1 MMRRLAG
8 LLFLWAVLAV
18 ALLAQLH
25 TGTGSLP
32 VPAISG
38 ITASGF
44 TVTWTTSSNLNT
56 QVWYSRHASP
66 PTLGTQLANWKLVT
80 AHTATI
86 AGLAAGVTY
95 DVQVES
101 SYYSNPDLVS
111 PVFTITTA
119 SASPTLSLR
128 PGSATLQ
135 VGQTQAFTAAYSDGS
150 PVGSLTWSASNNG
163 QISANGVFTATAT
176 GNFTITATDG
186 VGRSAHALVSVQTP
200 SATGLPTPIIS
211 NVTTTSFTLTWQTSS
226 ALNTQVH
233 YSLSGSPQISSY
245 ANWKLTTAHTAV
257 IAGLQAGATYAVVAE
272 SSYYS
277 NPDLLSPSFTVTLA
291 SPPPT
296 RTLSLNPSTAA
307 LQVGQTQA
315 FTPSYS
321 DGSPVGTLTWSVNN
335 GGSISTSGLFTA
347 TTAGTFTVTTIDAN
361 NLSASAT
368 VTVQNPPPS
377 RLLQLSPATAAL
389 QVGQTQAFTASYSD
403 GSPVGTL
410 TWSVN
415 NGGSIS
421 TSGLFSATA
430 AGTFTVTAIDANG
443 LSASATV
450 AVENTPLTLTI
461 RPTDVVLIA
470 SGSQHFSAAYSDGSA
485 ASVTWTATNGGTI
498 TADGSFDGSSAG
510 TYVVTATDANGM
522 SAMTN
527 IQVEAPSAP
536 PPAAACP
543 GCFFTSPQA
552 AWLYVGSTPAWGRG
566 RDISAL
572 SAQWIAPGVTTNQSG
587 FGMPVQHTQEADG
600 FTSINDFNYGPG
612 WRHDSAN
619 VPNPP
624 SNQWTPSCGWLPPS
638 QFGQTSCYGAYDGK
652 DFIIDDTNG
661 NFYEIDQLYVDSSG
675 HPINFGVNGYGTGV
689 CGGAGQTVCGIRG
702 IFSGNLATSAPNL
715 GGSTAAGIVSGA
727 GVIVP
732 GELECPTC
740 LNHMIQ
746 VLGTS
751 QLVNA
756 TTCNAFPVGK
766 NGDGGGTLPHAVLC
780 EGGILQYTGDWTQLD
795 PATHSTAVIA
805 LARALQLYG
814 GMMTDQVGT
823 SSSPDHVTF
832 YADYDTAPNTTGIGD
847 LMLHLAVFYGTTTLT
862 GEIAP

>member
-1 MMRRLAG
+1 MRRLAG

-32 VPAISG
+32 LPTISDV
-38 ITASGF
+38 TASGF
-44 TVTWTTSSNLNT
+44 TVTWTTSSDLNT

-163 QISANGVFTATAT
+163 QVSANGVFTATAA

-186 VGRSAHALVSVQTP
+186 VGRSAHAVVSVQTP

-233 YSLSGSPQISSY
+233 YSQSGSPQTSSY

-257 IAGLQAGATYAVVAE
+257 IAGLQAGATYTVVAE

-277 NPDLLSPSFTVTLA
+277 NPDLLSPGFTVTLA

-321 DGSPVGTLTWSVNN
+321 DGSPVGTLTWSVDN
-335 GGSISTSGLFTA
+335 GGSISTSGLFT
-347 TTAGTFTVTTIDAN
+347 
-361 NLSASAT
+361 
-368 VTVQNPPPS
+368 
-377 RLLQLSPATAAL
+377 
-389 QVGQTQAFTASYSD
+389 
-403 GSPVGTL
+403 
-410 TWSVN
+410 
-415 NGGSIS
+415 
-421 TSGLFSATA
+421 ATA
-430 AGTFTVTAIDANG
+430 AGTFTVTAIDANN

-450 AVENTPLTLTI
+450 TVESSPLTLTI

-510 TYVVTATDANGM
+510 TYVVTATDANGL

-552 AWLYVGSTPAWGRG
+552 AWLYAGSTPAWGRG
-566 RDISAL
+566 RNISAL

-587 FGMPVQHTQEADG
+587 FGMPVQHTQETDG

-624 SNQWTPSCGWLPPS
+624 GNQWTPSCGWLPPS

-675 HPINFGVNGYGTGV
+675 HPMNFGVNGYGTGV

-751 QLVNA
+751 LLVNA

-814 GMMTDQVGT
+814 GMVVDQVGT

-832 YADYDTAPNTTGIGD
+832 YADYDTVPDTTGIGD